1 MAAKFFRTR
10 AELRRWLLEHHA
22 RARQLRVG
30 FYKKTASTPS
40 VSWPESV
47 EEALCFGWIDGVR
60 HRLDAQRYAVRFSPR
75 RAGSTWSARNIAT
88 LTRLRAAGLMQ
99 AAGLAAY
106 AGRRRERS
114 AQYSYERRPRQLPA
128 PYARLLVRHRAAARF
143 FAAEIPS
150 YRRAAIWWVVSAK
163 KAQTRHKRL
172 ARLIELCARGE
183 RIPQFIKPTRAAP
196 RRRP

>member
-1 MAAKFFRTR
+1 MPPRFFRTP
-10 AELRRWLLEHHA
+10 AQLRRWLRHHGSA
-22 RARQLRVG
+22 AELPVG
-30 FYKKTASTPS
+30 FHKRTSGRPGS
-40 VSWPESV
+40 SWPQSV
-47 EEALCFGWIDGVR
+47 DEALCFGWIDGVR
-60 HRLDAQRYAVRFSPR
+60 HHLDAQRYAVRFSPR

-88 LTRLRAAGLMQ
+88 VTRLRAAGRMQ

-114 AQYSYERRPRQLPA
+114 AQYSYEQPPRQLPA
-128 PYARLLVRHRAAARF
+128 PYARLLARHTAAARF